1 MKVATA
7 KSDSVKKEIN
17 KFLYFYRF
25 LATVYMRSLSKDAEI
40 MNAATHI
47 VTFLG
52 SKFPNEYIQKVK
64 EINKMKEE
72 KAILKLQKE
81 ELEK

>member
-1 MKVATA
+1 
-7 KSDSVKKEIN
+7 
-17 KFLYFYRF
+17 
-25 LATVYMRSLSKDAEI
+25 MRSLSKDAEI

>member
-1 MKVATA
+1 
-7 KSDSVKKEIN
+7 
-17 KFLYFYRF
+17 
-25 LATVYMRSLSKDAEI
+25 MRSLSKDSEI

-52 SKFPNEYIQKVK
+52 SKFPKEYIDKVK
-64 EINKMKEE
+64 EINKLKEE

>member
-1 MKVATA
+1 
-7 KSDSVKKEIN
+7 
-17 KFLYFYRF
+17 
-25 LATVYMRSLSKDAEI
+25 MRSLSKDAEI

-52 SKFPNEYIQKVK
+52 SKFPSEYVQKVK